1 MTAPALLRKTDMRR
15 AAEVANE
22 TGCRIEIKVGDSVI
36 TVIPEDKAVTPIR
49 KSNGIDYTR
58 PVF

>member
-1 MTAPALLRKTDMRR
+1 MKR

-36 TVIPEDKAVTPIR
+36 TVIPEDKTPAPSR
-49 KSNGIDYTR
+49 KRDGIDYSR
-58 PVF
+58 PVL

>member
-1 MTAPALLRKTDMRR
+1 MTAPALVRKTDMRR

-36 TVIPEDKAVTPIR
+36 TVFPEEKVATQGR
-49 KSNGIDYTR
+49 KNNGIDYSR

>member
-1 MTAPALLRKTDMRR
+1 MTAPALLRKTDMKR

-36 TVIPEDKAVTPIR
+36 TVIPEDKTPAPGR
-49 KSNGIDYTR
+49 KHNGIDYTR

>member
-1 MTAPALLRKTDMRR
+1 MTASALVRKTDMRR
-15 AAEVANE
+15 AAEIANE

-36 TVIPEDKAVTPIR
+36 TVFPEEKIATQGR
-49 KSNGIDYTR
+49 KNGIDYSR

>member
-1 MTAPALLRKTDMRR
+1 MTAAALVRKTDMRR

-36 TVIPEDKAVTPIR
+36 TVIPEGKADKETGV
-49 KSNGIDYTR
+49 DYSR
-58 PVF
+58 PVL